1 MERKK
6 GKQQR
11 KEKKLSF
18 FNLIEQRIL
27 YFERLDKKKTASN
40 YICAFKH
47 FKRFRGDQ
55 DIAIEDLTVGQ
66 MKDFQSYLIGEGL
79 RMNTISLYNRNSGPF
94 TIMR

>member
-27 YFERLDKKKTASN
+27 YFERLNKKKTASN

-66 MKDFQSYLIGEGL
+66 MKDFQSY
-79 RMNTISLYNRNSGPF
+79 RVSSF
-94 TIMR
+94 TFLN